1 LAEALSRIERHGRSG
16 VIFFYTIIE
25 VIPNDKGR
33 KAILRITFKELDAK
47 KHFKKLTVV
56 DWKKLM
62 LGRILLILGMGTVF
76 TSLATQVQANSVTS
90 ESSNSNSLTLS
101 DNSLSCDG
109 KSYRFRGLPT
119 WGKQEP
125 HRLFPMA
132 FSQRELMYLPFRF
145 QSQLPQFQLSERV
158 DIFFGDT
165 LEPGTPYRNIYEEF
179 GDYKYFMS

>member
-1 LAEALSRIERHGRSG
+1 

-25 VIPNDKGR
+25 VIPHDKGR

-76 TSLATQVQANSVTS
+76 TSLATQVQANSVKS

-119 WGKQEP
+119 WGEAGTSQAVSDGF
-125 HRLFPMA
+125 FPEGTNV
-132 FSQRELMYLPFRF
+132 SPLPI
-145 QSQLPQFQLSERV
+145 SVP
-158 DIFFGDT
+158 
-165 LEPGTPYRNIYEEF
+165 TPSI
-179 GDYKYFMS
+179 ST